1 MLLYRWQNYNE
12 VPDELRDD
20 EDMRADL
27 HQRVDD
33 LRERLWNISDERKE
47 NAEKERARLMA
58 NGWVDDHT
66 GILSNHYI
74 SLMQVELDRF
84 QDAVHLLQ
92 DYYRGMEGRVPDETS
107 SDFARIPLLE
117 VCQFC
122 SC

>member
-1 MLLYRWQNYNE
+1 MK
-12 VPDELRDD
+12 
-20 EDMRADL
+20 ADL

-47 NAEKERARLMA
+47 NAEKERARVMA

-117 VCQFC
+117 VCLMAFC
-122 SC
+122 ECLFRFVYFKLFFV